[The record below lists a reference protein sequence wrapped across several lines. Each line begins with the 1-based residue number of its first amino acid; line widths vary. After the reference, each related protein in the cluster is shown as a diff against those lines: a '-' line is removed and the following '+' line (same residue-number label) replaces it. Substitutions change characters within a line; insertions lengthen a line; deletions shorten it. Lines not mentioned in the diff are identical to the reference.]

1 VSAQRVAKGVR
12 SIEKLVTQYTHS
24 QLDFLKVCGLVRK
37 IFQAYDFD
45 GDGQLDKAEQKA
57 LLDGFYTAMCTAD
70 ASQLNPEEFRDRFL
84 EQ

>member
-1 VSAQRVAKGVR
+1 MR